1 MKESQNCQAT
11 VGRVG
16 TDAPHLEIGHVE
28 PIMVKAGGPRK
39 NDVGD
44 DRSIAPDHAEKESA
58 RLAWE
63 CVRDGTRDLGR
74 SAADDPNS

>member
-1 MKESQNCQAT
+1 
-11 VGRVG
+11 
-16 TDAPHLEIGHVE
+16 
-28 PIMVKAGGPRK
+28 MVKAGGPRK

-44 DRSIAPDHAEKESA
+44 ERSIAPDHAEKESA